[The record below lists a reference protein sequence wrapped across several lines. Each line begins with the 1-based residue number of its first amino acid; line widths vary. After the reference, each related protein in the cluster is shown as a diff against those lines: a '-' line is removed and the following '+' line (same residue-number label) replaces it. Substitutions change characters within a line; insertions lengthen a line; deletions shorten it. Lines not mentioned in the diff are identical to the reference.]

1 MKKMLAMACGWAL
14 VVSMV
19 QAVETAGVLSDDGK
33 TLTVDVAEN
42 EVAEFDS
49 ATLLANVSVITNV
62 VKTGLGRLDLG
73 DEDDLSSYMG
83 TITIKAGTWRAVAPA
98 SFGHTATTNAGPVVV
113 EPTGAIELKTA
124 TKSKFI
130 LTYKTFRLSGTGPY
144 GKGAVIF
151 NCTLDQGGKTMGDCV
166 LLDGDTLIA
175 MTNNAHFYWN
185 TDKFMKV
192 KLNGHTMRV
201 RTDYTA
207 KNFIV
212 GYPQFD
218 DAQGGEIFL
227 DKITMQFMNGSGKVF
242 LKPFDD
248 GRIVVTN
255 GAGLQFSA
263 IYGQLLWGVDVYT
276 NGFLQCAGNW
286 VHTNN
291 DGTVNFANVTNRNL
305 WRGPVRMH
313 QDWTDFRIVKGD
325 KDGSTMGFDGPIS
338 GGGIYAFKGAKTGNN
353 SKFTPYLHLYCPTNS
368 FTGGLVADEINLY
381 LWHDGALPAE
391 GGPLMATNSNV
402 MLMDTVHSL
411 PGATFSC
418 TGSVNNA
425 RGVWNGPVAKTEM
438 GKLIYNSL
446 VGGGTLDVQQGT
458 FKIVPKEPRA
468 KLAGLIEGDIFSGSA
483 DAVRVAVASDSTTA
497 RAITNRLAL
506 GAAALYDAKYRDF
519 WVYDKT
525 IDGHRYRGFTYSGWL
540 WNDTDADETWT
551 FAGAAGTL
559 FSVWIGDTRI
569 IRTGW
574 DGKTIAKE
582 KVTLKPGANRFVAT
596 VYNSDSGATPRYG
609 NGITNGVWN
618 VPNFGLGYRKGDWVD
633 DVNVADFSP
642 LMDPGDG
649 SLLTY
654 RRPEDVECPLP
665 TTDWVEPYGNA
676 GATFTNICVRYGAA
690 LDLGGA
696 DYVVDTLSG
705 VPTIQNCPTFMV
717 KGTLALETFNV
728 AQGRKLVTSGVLAFA
743 PGAQITLDEPMADV
757 ATGDYP
763 LVEATGGVTGAP
775 TLPRL
780 AEYRLWRV
788 ETTAAGVTLQRL
800 PKGTAFLLR

>member
-1 MKKMLAMACGWAL
+1 
-14 VVSMV
+14 
-19 QAVETAGVLSDDGK
+19 
-33 TLTVDVAEN
+33 
-42 EVAEFDS
+42 
-49 ATLLANVSVITNV
+49 
-62 VKTGLGRLDLG
+62 
-73 DEDDLSSYMG
+73 
-83 TITIKAGTWRAVAPA
+83 
-98 SFGHTATTNAGPVVV
+98 
-113 EPTGAIELKTA
+113 
-124 TKSKFI
+124 
-130 LTYKTFRLSGTGPY
+130 
-144 GKGAVIF
+144 
-151 NCTLDQGGKTMGDCV
+151 MGDCV

-201 RTDYTA
+201 RTEYTA

-325 KDGSTMGFDGPIS
+325 KDGSTMGFEGPIS
-338 GGGIYAFKGAKTGNN
+338 GGGIHAYKTRKTG
-353 SKFTPYLHLYCPTNS
+353 SSSIYTPYLHLYCPTNS

-425 RGVWNGPVAKTEM
+425 RGVWNGHVAKTEM

-446 VGGGTLDVQQGT
+446 VGGGTPDVQQGC
-458 FKIVPKEPRA
+458 PR
-468 KLAGLIEGDIFSGSA
+468 S
-483 DAVRVAVASDSTTA
+483 
-497 RAITNRLAL
+497 RAQSW
-506 GAAALYDAKYRDF
+506 RD
-519 WVYDKT
+519 
-525 IDGHRYRGFTYSGWL
+525 
-540 WNDTDADETWT
+540 
-551 FAGAAGTL
+551 
-559 FSVWIGDTRI
+559 
-569 IRTGW
+569 
-574 DGKTIAKE
+574 
-582 KVTLKPGANRFVAT
+582 
-596 VYNSDSGATPRYG
+596 
-609 NGITNGVWN
+609 
-618 VPNFGLGYRKGDWVD
+618 
-633 DVNVADFSP
+633 
-642 LMDPGDG
+642 
-649 SLLTY
+649 
-654 RRPEDVECPLP
+654 
-665 TTDWVEPYGNA
+665 
-676 GATFTNICVRYGAA
+676 
-690 LDLGGA
+690 
-696 DYVVDTLSG
+696 
-705 VPTIQNCPTFMV
+705 
-717 KGTLALETFNV
+717 
-728 AQGRKLVTSGVLAFA
+728 
-743 PGAQITLDEPMADV
+743 
-757 ATGDYP
+757 
-763 LVEATGGVTGAP
+763 
-775 TLPRL
+775 
-780 AEYRLWRV
+780 
-788 ETTAAGVTLQRL
+788 
-800 PKGTAFLLR
+800 